1 MLKGKLKAAVVFF
14 GLLEGASLPIQAEE
28 IGLYNESA
36 MVDCKNSWDVVFN
49 ADYIYWI
56 WQQSGMSV
64 GTLVT
69 PSEPGAAGLLNG
81 QESVVLQTP
90 GYSSGFQVGLGCN
103 FHGMDD
109 WRFKADYTWY
119 ENTDHL
125 RTVSSIQSLRTI
137 TEGDQYFAVSPS
149 FIKTPGGLKQ
159 GVLLSG
165 DLLSIAKLRFDELDG
180 TLQRMFYQGSRL
192 TARYSMGLK
201 ALWLNEYG
209 QSNGT
214 NLYFVGQNI
223 NFPVPLQGS
232 FQTSAV
238 LQSWAL
244 GPVFGF
250 EANWLLGYGIRI
262 ESVLKGSLLYTSY
275 TQLQFALTGQISD
288 TGSADLLLDQSKK
301 YNTVS
306 PVLQASL
313 GLGWGSYFCDQN
325 LYFDLFLGYDFNVYW
340 TRTVLDAVRNNTGA
354 PGSLCLQ
361 GLNFRAGVDF

>member
-1 MLKGKLKAAVVFF
+1 
-14 GLLEGASLPIQAEE
+14 
-28 IGLYNESA
+28 
-36 MVDCKNSWDVVFN
+36 
-49 ADYIYWI
+49 
-56 WQQSGMSV
+56 
-64 GTLVT
+64 
-69 PSEPGAAGLLNG
+69 
-81 QESVVLQTP
+81 
-90 GYSSGFQVGLGCN
+90 
-103 FHGMDD
+103 MDD

-119 ENTDHL
+119 ENTD
-125 RTVSSIQSLRTI
+125 SLRQI
-137 TEGDQYFAVSPS
+137 TGSDQDFAVSSS
-149 FIKTPGGLKQ
+149 FLKTPGGIKQ
-159 GVLLSG
+159 GTLLSG

-180 TLQRMFYQGSRL
+180 TLQRMFYQGKRL

-214 NLYFVGQNI
+214 DLQFIGQNI
-223 NFPVPLQGS
+223 NFRVPLKGS
-232 FQTSAV
+232 FQTAAT

-262 ESVLKGSLLYTSY
+262 ETALRGSLLYTSY
-275 TQLQFALTGQISD
+275 TQLKFALTGQISD
-288 TGSADLLLDQSKK
+288 TGSADLSMDQSNK

-306 PVLQASL
+306 PVLQSSI
-313 GLGWGSYFCDQN
+313 GLGWGSYLCNQN

-340 TRTVLDAVRNNTGA
+340 TRTVLDAVRHNSGA